1 MDKLELMATL
11 WPSFPHFPRFAKDL
25 RLSAGIRLNS
35 AMMSNPELEKEI
47 QTINSLDIKVPLF
60 FDVKGRQL
68 RITEVHFNPKYL
80 DITLNHPISVETPT
94 MVLFKAG
101 EDRALLDRVIED
113 GRRLIFYG
121 GPEFMVKPGESL
133 YIRHPSLKISGP
145 LFVEQEIIKI
155 EKVKKAGF
163 KRYFLSYVE
172 SQRDIDEF
180 LEIVGKDVE
189 LKLKIESVKGLEF
202 VSNVFRKQENI
213 SLVAA
218 RGDLYVEIDKP
229 HHIIDALK
237 LIIGKDP
244 DACAAS
250 RLLLSVVESPV
261 PSCADLLELAWLYDI
276 GYRSMLLCDEICLK
290 ENLLAVAI
298 NVFEEFRQA
307 YAKETTIPLS

>member
-1 MDKLELMATL
+1 MGRLELMATL
-11 WPSFPHFPRFAKDL
+11 WPSFPHFPRFTKDL

-80 DITLNHPISVETPT
+80 DITLNHPVSVETPT
-94 MVLFKAG
+94 VVLFKAG
-101 EDRALLDRVIED
+101 EDRALLDRVAED
-113 GRRLIFYG
+113 GRRLIFDG
-121 GPEFMVKPGESL
+121 GPEFIVKPGESL
-133 YIRHPSLKISGP
+133 YIKHPSLKINGS
-145 LFVEQEIIKI
+145 LFTEQEIKKI
-155 EKVKKAGF
+155 EKVKVAGF

-180 LEIVGKDVE
+180 LEIVGNDVE

-202 VSNVFRKQENI
+202 VSGTFKKQENI

-218 RGDLYVEIDKP
+218 RGDLYVEINRP

-237 LIIGKDP
+237 LIIEKDP
-244 DACAAS
+244 EACAAS

-261 PSCADLLELAWLYDI
+261 PSCADLIELAWLYDI

-298 NVFEEFRQA
+298 NIFEEFRQI
-307 YAKETTIPLS
+307 YTKETRLL